1 MSSEIRFD
9 ESMISNKN
17 DLSELGKKVFN
28 LNYQKK
34 KDISEFTLSDLNNY
48 IGADRKLIIND
59 TNEFWIHDIILI
71 NNSTFF
77 NKLLNTKEINP
88 LKTEEV
94 NIEGKKIIK
103 TYINIPHSEFFFDI
117 LTWIYSKDIKR
128 LSFIADDQESY
139 LSILSLGVFL
149 GLKHEFF
156 SSIVNACEMK
166 LDEELINSEL
176 WSRFQFPFEVLTSL
190 IELMPKENNSLKF
203 FALISWLKEDKR
215 NKKSDVSGKNG
226 EGEEEYEYED
236 VDYSELDLLT
246 CDDFFKIKD
255 YIKDKKICETL
266 DINDLIRFRK
276 EFPKLLPIL
285 DYSYIID
292 KYVENSKVKISCRI
306 CRLQGNDL
314 KIFTEKKCQEK
325 LYHPKKFIQLQ
336 RQIISKCNHNGC
348 TKKIAINEFPCC
360 HQQNLGE
367 GCLMSNGHHI
377 LSVH

>member
-117 LTWIYSKDIKR
+117 LTWFYSKDIKR

-203 FALISWLKEDKR
+203 FALISWLKEDNR
-215 NKKSDVSGKNG
+215 NKKNDIMGKTE
-226 EGEEEYEYED
+226 EGEEVYED

-255 YIKDKKICETL
+255 YIKEKKICQTL

-348 TKKIAINEFPCC
+348 TKKISINEFPCC

>member
-117 LTWIYSKDIKR
+117 LTWFYSKDIKR

-203 FALISWLKEDKR
+203 FALISWLKEDNR
-215 NKKSDVSGKNG
+215 NKKNDIMGKTE
-226 EGEEEYEYED
+226 EGEEVYED

-255 YIKDKKICETL
+255 YIKEKKICQTL
-266 DINDLIRFRK
+266 DINDLIRFRN

>member
-117 LTWIYSKDIKR
+117 LTWFYSKDIKR

-203 FALISWLKEDKR
+203 FALISWLKEDHR
-215 NKKSDVSGKNG
+215 NKKNEIMGKTE
-226 EGEEEYEYED
+226 EGEEVYED

-255 YIKDKKICETL
+255 YIKEKKICQTL

>member
-17 DLSELGKKVFN
+17 DLSELGKRVFN

-88 LKTEEV
+88 IKTEEV
-94 NIEGKKIIK
+94 IIEGKKIIK

-176 WSRFQFPFEVLTSL
+176 WSRFQFPFEVLTSF

-203 FALISWLKEDKR
+203 FALISWLKEDNR
-215 NKKSDVSGKNG
+215 NKKNDNMGKTE
-226 EGEEEYEYED
+226 EGEEEYED

-255 YIKDKKICETL
+255 YIKEKKICQTL
-266 DINDLIRFRK
+266 DINDLIRFRN

-292 KYVENSKVKISCRI
+292 KFVENSKVKISCRI

>member
-17 DLSELGKKVFN
+17 DLSELGKRVFN

-94 NIEGKKIIK
+94 IIEGKKIIK

-176 WSRFQFPFEVLTSL
+176 WSRFQFPFEVLTSF

-203 FALISWLKEDKR
+203 FALISWLKEDNR
-215 NKKSDVSGKNG
+215 NKKNDNMGRTE
-226 EGEEEYEYED
+226 EGEEEYED

-255 YIKDKKICETL
+255 YIKEKKICQTL
-266 DINDLIRFRK
+266 DINDLIRFRN

>member
-117 LTWIYSKDIKR
+117 LTWFYSKDIKR

-203 FALISWLKEDKR
+203 FALISWLKEDNR
-215 NKKSDVSGKNG
+215 NKKNDIMGKTE
-226 EGEEEYEYED
+226 EGEEVYED

-255 YIKDKKICETL
+255 YIKEKKICQTL

>member
-215 NKKSDVSGKNG
+215 NKKSENSGKTE
-226 EGEEEYEYED
+226 EGEEEYED

-246 CDDFFKIKD
+246 CDDFFKVKD
-255 YIKDKKICETL
+255 YIKEKKICQTL

-348 TKKIAINEFPCC
+348 TKKITINEFPCC

>member
-190 IELMPKENNSLKF
+190 IELMPKENSSLKF

-215 NKKSDVSGKNG
+215 NKKSENSGKTE
-226 EGEEEYEYED
+226 EGEEEYED

-246 CDDFFKIKD
+246 CDDFFKVKD
-255 YIKDKKICETL
+255 YIKEKKICQTL
-266 DINDLIRFRK
+266 DIDDLIRFRK

-348 TKKIAINEFPCC
+348 TKKITINEFPCC

>member
-17 DLSELGKKVFN
+17 DLSELGKRVFN

-71 NNSTFF
+71 NNSSFF

-94 NIEGKKIIK
+94 IIEGKKIIK

-176 WSRFQFPFEVLTSL
+176 WSRFQFPFEVLTSF

-203 FALISWLKEDKR
+203 FALISWLKEDNR
-215 NKKSDVSGKNG
+215 NKKNDNMGKTE
-226 EGEEEYEYED
+226 EGEEEYED

-255 YIKDKKICETL
+255 YIKEKKICQTL
-266 DINDLIRFRK
+266 DINDLIRFRN

>member
-17 DLSELGKKVFN
+17 DLSELGKRVFN

-88 LKTEEV
+88 IKTEEV
-94 NIEGKKIIK
+94 IIEGKKIIK

-176 WSRFQFPFEVLTSL
+176 WSRFQFPFEVLTSF

-203 FALISWLKEDKR
+203 FALISWLKEDNR
-215 NKKSDVSGKNG
+215 NKKNDNRGKTE
-226 EGEEEYEYED
+226 EGEEEYED

-255 YIKDKKICETL
+255 YIKEKKICQTL
-266 DINDLIRFRK
+266 DINDLIRFRN

>member
-9 ESMISNKN
+9 ESIISNKN

-48 IGADRKLIIND
+48 IGADRKLIINE

-71 NNSTFF
+71 NNSSFF
-77 NKLLNTKEINP
+77 NKLLNTNEINP

-190 IELMPKENNSLKF
+190 IELMPKESNSLKF

-215 NKKSDVSGKNG
+215 NKRSYNFGKTE
-226 EGEEEYEYED
+226 EGEEEYED

-246 CDDFFKIKD
+246 CDDFFKVKD
-255 YIKDKKICETL
+255 YIKEKKICQTL
-266 DINDLIRFRK
+266 DINDLIRFRN

>member
-117 LTWIYSKDIKR
+117 LTWFYSKDIKR

-215 NKKSDVSGKNG
+215 NKKNEILGKNE
-226 EGEEEYEYED
+226 EGEEEYED

-255 YIKDKKICETL
+255 YIKEKKICQTL
-266 DINDLIRFRK
+266 DINDLIRFRN

>member
-34 KDISEFTLSDLNNY
+34 KDLSEFTLSDLNNY

-117 LTWIYSKDIKR
+117 LTWFYSKDIKR

-203 FALISWLKEDKR
+203 FALISWLKEDNR
-215 NKKSDVSGKNG
+215 NKKNDIMGKTE
-226 EGEEEYEYED
+226 EGEEVYED

-255 YIKDKKICETL
+255 YIKEKKICQTL

>member
-1 MSSEIRFD
+1 MSSEIKFD

-34 KDISEFTLSDLNNY
+34 KDLSEFTLSDLNNY

-117 LTWIYSKDIKR
+117 LTWFYSKDIKR

-203 FALISWLKEDKR
+203 FALISWLKEDNR
-215 NKKSDVSGKNG
+215 NKKNDIMGKTE
-226 EGEEEYEYED
+226 EGEEVYED

-255 YIKDKKICETL
+255 YIKEKKICQTL

>member
-17 DLSELGKKVFN
+17 DLSELGKRVFN

-88 LKTEEV
+88 LKTEKV
-94 NIEGKKIIK
+94 IIEGKKIIK

-176 WSRFQFPFEVLTSL
+176 WSRFQFPFEVLTSF

-203 FALISWLKEDKR
+203 FALISWLKEDNR
-215 NKKSDVSGKNG
+215 NKKNDNMGRTE
-226 EGEEEYEYED
+226 EGEEEYED

-255 YIKDKKICETL
+255 YIKEKKICQTL
-266 DINDLIRFRK
+266 DINDLIRFRN

>member
-94 NIEGKKIIK
+94 NIEGKRIIK

-176 WSRFQFPFEVLTSL
+176 WSRFQFPFEVLTSF

-203 FALISWLKEDKR
+203 FALISWLKEDNR
-215 NKKSDVSGKNG
+215 NKKNDNMGKTE
-226 EGEEEYEYED
+226 EGEEEYED

-255 YIKDKKICETL
+255 YIKEKKICQTL
-266 DINDLIRFRK
+266 DINDLIRFRN

>member
-128 LSFIADDQESY
+128 LSFTADDQESY

-203 FALISWLKEDKR
+203 FALISWLKEDNR
-215 NKKSDVSGKNG
+215 NKKNDIMGKTE
-226 EGEEEYEYED
+226 EGEEVYED

-255 YIKDKKICETL
+255 YIKEKKICQTL

>member
-94 NIEGKKIIK
+94 NIEGKRIIK

-166 LDEELINSEL
+166 LDEDLINSEL

-190 IELMPKENNSLKF
+190 IELMPKENSSLKF

-215 NKKSDVSGKNG
+215 SKKSDTSSKAE
-226 EGEEEYEYED
+226 EGEEEYED

-246 CDDFFKIKD
+246 CDDFFKVKD
-255 YIKDKKICETL
+255 YIKEKKICQTL

-348 TKKIAINEFPCC
+348 TKKITINEFPCC